1 MGPLCSLPTLVLA
14 GNCTVLQAFQDER
27 EGPAFSLQGSC
38 TQAAASC
45 MPIMAC
51 HGHPRPAILPC
62 GCFPA
67 SHSLCACHS
76 PTAPTRVS
84 ALLLSAGLTLA
95 RLQGLQSTLS
105 NHNSPG
111 PVPRAGCRDCGLQD
125 TSWSKEV
132 LDRLYTSNFAV
143 KVSLS
148 RRSGWSP
155 RPSDSRLA
163 VLPPWGAGAWSVMLA
178 ASGCQMLAQP
188 PVHKPSDASRADPCY
203 CHKPQHP
210 TLRLRAGAKPRA
222 TLTQARCCLSSP
234 R

>member
-1 MGPLCSLPTLVLA
+1 MYSSRSKLHAHHGLPW
-14 GNCTVLQAFQDER
+14 
-27 EGPAFSLQGSC
+27 P
-38 TQAAASC
+38 
-45 MPIMAC
+45 P
-51 HGHPRPAILPC
+51 
-62 GCFPA
+62 PA
-67 SHSLCACHS
+67 SHPALRMLPCQPQPLCLPFSNGSHPSLCIASLSWSHPCS
-76 PTAPTRVS
+76 APGAAIHPFKS
-84 ALLLSAGLTLA
+84 QL
-95 RLQGLQSTLS
+95 
-105 NHNSPG
+105 PG
-111 PVPRAGCRDCGLQD
+111 TRDCGLQD

>member
-132 LDRLYTSNFAV
+132 LDRLYTSNFD
-143 KVSLS
+143 SLLLLPFVDMCRPGS
-148 RRSGWSP
+148 RDTPSLP
-155 RPSDSRLA
+155 RPA
-163 VLPPWGAGAWSVMLA
+163 GAGQKSTSVVIVSGPFLNQQCSAW
-178 ASGCQMLAQP
+178 
-188 PVHKPSDASRADPCY
+188 
-203 CHKPQHP
+203 
-210 TLRLRAGAKPRA
+210 
-222 TLTQARCCLSSP
+222 
-234 R
+234 